1 MRQTKE
7 ERIIDNSEEIIA
19 ELNRVY
25 FQGIC
30 IDEYKKLLNEYKKL
44 FKRYEK
50 TIKLSDYIGQS
61 IFQEKENLSNT
72 LEYTINK
79 ARKKLFENVEEHK
92 KTKSVF
98 LSYREKMI
106 QYEKSLDSLVYEKDL
121 IKKQLDDYTKRY
133 GEISHKF
140 TDDKFDN
147 VMCQNIKLEKLLSI
161 ILGNRSENFIFLKLK
176 LKDIEEIIDLISSQ
190 SSINSFISQVY
201 KFIESVINK
210 ESIVYHE
217 DNGIFFTILV
227 NEDMSNTMQIIE
239 KLNSKRD
246 IYNHKI
252 EFYVSVVEFSSNKN
266 YTVRDYISISNEA
279 LRKSIKKEEVT
290 IIRKDIK

>member
-61 IFQEKENLSNT
+61 IFQEKENLSDT

-121 IKKQLDDYTKRY
+121 IKKQLDDYTKQY

-176 LKDIEEIIDLISSQ
+176 LKDIEEIIDLIGSQ

-201 KFIESVINK
+201 KFIESVIDK